1 MIVAI
6 VLALIAL
13 QPSGPRGQ
21 STGRA
26 KTAAPIPAA
35 APAPA
40 GGVPSQIPDAAT
52 ALARRVEI
60 YRTEYGV
67 PHILADD
74 LEAMGFG
81 LGYVQS
87 EDYGASVAVSM
98 AVSRGTLSR
107 HLGADELDADF
118 VARETH
124 ARAMETFHQLDSRAR
139 QVYAGFAEGVN
150 RYIRL
155 HPDEYPSWVR
165 PDFTGVDALARD
177 VQTWS
182 RRDAVRFTARLG
194 AGEAGRGRPGR
205 DADQTGRESAES
217 ILDGSNA
224 WAFHGS
230 RTESGRPILL
240 RNPHLSWDGEHDL
253 LERPSG
259 LTYYEAHVRVP
270 GVIDFYGDFRI
281 GTAFGII
288 GGFNPNLGW
297 TTTNNY
303 PTLSQVYRLDTHPAL
318 EEHAVLDGRPLP
330 LTRHDEVVDY
340 LTDGGRTA
348 VERRTSWRT
357 PYGPVI
363 HRTDEHIYV
372 LKDPRDGEF
381 RRGEQFLRMM
391 MAESLDEWLEVTR
404 MRAHPTSNFTYAD
417 RDGNIAHYYNA
428 RLPRLPHPVTGDTA
442 AHASSADDMWSELV
456 PWEELPLYLNPPG
469 GYVQQA
475 NDPPDYTNLGVPMDR
490 DTMPA
495 NLPEPRLRLRSQLSL
510 DLAARSGRVSLED
523 VIRLKHSP
531 RMLMAE
537 RVMDDLLGAVREADE
552 SAAAAHDASRIG
564 GDPAAAGDAAL
575 REAAE
580 VLAAWD
586 RTAAADSRGGVL
598 FERWAGEYF
607 GAAPNSAGWRQRWDP
622 ARPAETPFGLRDP
635 AAARKA
641 LAAAAASLE
650 QEGIALDAL
659 WGEVHRVVR
668 GDVDVPVSGCPATLG
683 CFRTLSFGSGEDGR
697 RVADRGDAW
706 VLAVEFGQVP
716 RAYTVLA
723 YGQTARPGSPHY
735 ADQAAMFARGE
746 MKRVAWTEQDIRQAT
761 IRRYRPGEEVVSSGE
776 SAQFPAAQPPLDLAT
791 LFDLGHLVLDANG
804 DGVPDRLGTTLILA
818 TNPSDAERAAA
829 AEITARLGFE
839 TMALDLPLRR
849 GPRPGEIGILIGDR
863 AVEAAGL
870 SRADFGAVAPAQ
882 ATGSGDGHARPHS
895 SAQSGSPIVT
905 TLTTPGERWL
915 AVLGDDDDGLLLA
928 ARFLAG
934 SLPHIRTL
942 SGPSL
947 SDIGNELSAW
957 IRAGD
962 STAPAPTV
970 TFPRA
975 ALNASGG
982 VRLFADLTFDDGAGT
997 AEPTSRPTA
1006 AALAAE
1012 ALDRLQLLAWERLGD
1027 AATGP
1032 DSADL
1037 RFPGLASITVAAG
1050 PRQVVLPT
1058 LAPQRSASP
1067 ASRRPGAGAKDDL
1080 DLSNLYTNEGFLGGD
1095 GIPDRIDVV
1104 VSPGDGAEG
1113 VPELTARMGLEA
1125 TGLTVPLVKRPDE
1138 IEAAAQEPTTVLVGH
1153 VHPLIAELADSGR
1166 IAPGELPAGHGLIEV
1181 VPDAFGDKPS
1191 VVVTGADREGAANA
1205 VRRLA
1210 EVFPFVR
1217 SWEDGTPTFD
1227 DIEYELWGTLSGR
1240 TPAGQAAIGLYKLD
1254 RIVAG
1259 LAGEDIASAEITLSV
1274 EKPPDGLG
1282 DYARERA
1289 AALGADDLA
1298 VTIDDRDVQRA
1309 AAIFDDAFTVPS
1321 EVDRFWS
1328 AFEARVLPGVL
1339 RGQPVQ
1345 LRTRLSEPPE
1355 VRRAVGDE
1363 ARRQL
1368 IDAGADPEATTVEV
1382 LSAFKQGFSW
1392 LRESVAPRLAGE
1404 EIGEI
1409 VIKFRRNDP
1418 PDDWP
1423 QQAMHTPVRWLHEIF
1438 PIDEILARDLGLPVR
1453 RIRFEM
1459 AEDGPTYRVRAIAPD
1474 GSAILED
1481 TFDPVWVLRP
1491 YVDRFRD
1498 YEHVRVT
1505 TGWLTATAAGDT
1517 LAHERIVTDPEWFW
1531 DRFQARTLPQVYDY
1545 VMDRHDGNPRGGG
1558 ADAPF
1563 FGTFTVELEL
1573 SEPDYRLGVDNEI
1586 VSPMDALHEEV
1597 YFGTIEFFHLLG
1609 RNARGQ
1615 DLTYPGRIIPVM
1627 RPKGDGAAGRGRT
1640 TLTGFATGRPA
1651 VVVRYETRA
1660 GVSGESRLDISR
1672 IAMERP
1678 SLRRAVVA
1686 PGSPAYPRL
1695 DLRVRTDS
1703 ETDERDALLNMAPPL
1718 QVDTRMISAEQVSA
1732 TIANLGA
1739 LRDAGMYATA
1749 LAWDEVGE
1757 IGVWAE
1763 WTHEHDESS
1772 RTTAVLPANGTP
1784 RPLPAWTGLLP
1795 EGWGYAGERIVQWDT
1810 PIPPPEGHE
1819 MLAKMSRA
1827 FDHATMYKAGE
1838 SYLGKTI
1845 WAMDLMPPVSTTHW
1859 SRNKATTFKPTV
1871 IYSARQ
1877 HANEVSSTSHVLRH
1891 AELLLADS
1899 AQRAKLDKV
1908 NVVIHPFT
1916 NPDGAQLAYD
1926 LYRITPDYILHA
1938 GYLGSLGMDVTA
1950 GSGQDFP
1957 IYPESKVRGRL
1968 WERWLP
1974 DIFLNPHGYPSHQ
1987 VVQLFSEYTGLV
1999 RRGRVTE
2006 RNWGF
2011 NKGWFMPGFGYI
2023 DDPAFPR
2030 HKEAA
2035 FRIRD
2040 YITAGINSN
2049 RDVFEMN
2056 QRNYDRYSR
2065 YGAAFD
2071 PEVFRL
2077 PLTDS
2082 VLIEMPLKGSRG
2094 SGGGGGFDPR
2104 ITIWSGTTEAPD
2116 ETAYGPWMELVAKA
2130 GLSWDQAILDYLYD
2144 GEHEVERS
2152 GTAFAGGVTLK
2163 LARER
2168 PPRR

>member
-1 MIVAI
+1 MIVTTAM
-6 VLALIAL
+6 ALIAL
-13 QPSGPRGQ
+13 QASDPRDRQ
-21 STGRA
+21 
-26 KTAAPIPAA
+26 P
-35 APAPA
+35 
-40 GGVPSQIPDAAT
+40 
-52 ALARRVEI
+52 RRVEI
-60 YRTEYGV
+60 HRTEYGV

-87 EDYGASVAVSM
+87 EDYGASIAAAM
-98 AVSRGTLSR
+98 AASRGILSR
-107 HLGADELDADF
+107 HLGAEELDADF

-124 ARAMETFHQLDSRAR
+124 ARAVETFDLLDPRAR
-139 QVYAGFAEGVN
+139 QVYVGFAEGVN

-155 HPDEYPSWVR
+155 HPDEYPSWVK

-182 RRDAVRFTARLG
+182 RGDAARVTARLG

-205 DADQTGRESAES
+205 DAGRTGRESADPL
-217 ILDGSNA
+217 LDGSNA

-230 RTESGRPILL
+230 RTESGHAILL
-240 RNPHLSWDGEHDL
+240 RNPHLPWDGEHDL

-288 GGFNPNLGW
+288 GGFNPKLGW
-297 TTTNNY
+297 ATTNNY
-303 PTLSQVYRLDTHPAL
+303 PTLSQVYRLDMHPAL

-330 LTRHDEVVDY
+330 LTRHDAVVDY
-340 LTDGGRTA
+340 RTDDGGTA
-348 VERRTSWRT
+348 VEMRTSWRT
-357 PYGPVI
+357 AHGPVI
-363 HRTDEHIYV
+363 HRTDEHVYV

-391 MAESLDEWLEVTR
+391 TAESLDEWLQVMR

-428 RLPRLPHPVTGDTA
+428 RLPLLPHPVTGDTA

-475 NDPPDYTNLGVPMDR
+475 NDPPDYTNLGVPVDR

-510 DLAARSGRVSLED
+510 ELAAGSGRVSLED

-531 RMLMAE
+531 RMPTAE

-552 SAAAAHDASRIG
+552 PSGAALTASPAG
-564 GDPAAAGDAAL
+564 GDPVSAGRSAL

-598 FERWAGEYF
+598 FARWAAEYF
-607 GAAPNSAGWRQRWDP
+607 GAVPDSLRWRQRWDP
-622 ARPAETPFGLRDP
+622 DRPVETPFGLGDP
-635 AAARKA
+635 VAAEEA

-650 QEGIALDAL
+650 REGIALDAP

-683 CFRTLSFGSGEDGR
+683 CFRTLSFGPLEDGR
-697 RVADRGDAW
+697 RAADRGDAW
-706 VLAVEFGQVP
+706 VLAVEFGDVP

-746 MKRVAWTEQDIRQAT
+746 MKRVAWTDEDIRRAT
-761 IRRYRPGEEVVSSGE
+761 IRRYRPGDEVDSSGE
-776 SAQFPAAQPPLDLAT
+776 PAPPSAAPPPMDPPPLDLAT
-791 LFDLGHLVLDANG
+791 LFDLGHLVLDENG
-804 DGVPDRLGTTLILA
+804 DGVPDRLAASLILA
-818 TNPSDAERAAA
+818 PDPDDAERAAA

-849 GPRPGEIGILIGDR
+849 GPQPGRIGILVGDR
-863 AVEAAGL
+863 AVKAAGL
-870 SRADFGAVAPAQ
+870 SRADFRADVQVPASP
-882 ATGSGDGHARPHS
+882 ATGA
-895 SAQSGSPIVT
+895 ATVA
-905 TLTTPGERWL
+905 TLTASSGERWL
-915 AVLGDDDDGLLLA
+915 AVLGDEDDDLLRA

-934 SLPHIRTL
+934 SLPHVRTL

-947 SDIGNELSAW
+947 SDVGDELSTW
-957 IRAGD
+957 IGVGD
-962 STAPAPTV
+962 PTAPAPAF
-970 TFPRA
+970 TFHRA
-975 ALNASGG
+975 TLYAPGDG
-982 VRLFADLTFDDGAGT
+982 VHLFADLAFDDDAGADT
-997 AEPTSRPTA
+997 PASA
-1006 AALAAE
+1006 APATVAAPATQ
-1012 ALDRLQLLAWERLGD
+1012 ALDRLQILAWERLGD

-1037 RFPGLASITVAAG
+1037 RFPGLATITVAAG
-1050 PRQVVLPT
+1050 ARQVVLPT
-1058 LAPQRSASP
+1058 LAAQHSAGPTS
-1067 ASRRPGAGAKDDL
+1067 SRPGAGAKNDL
-1080 DLSNLYTNEGFLGGD
+1080 DLSNLYTTEGFLGGGD
-1095 GIPDRIDVV
+1095 IPDRIDVV
-1104 VSPGDGAEG
+1104 VVPGDGAEG

-1125 TGLTVPLVKRPDE
+1125 AGLTVPLVKRPDE
-1138 IEAAAQEPTTVLVGH
+1138 IGAAAREPTTVLVGH
-1153 VHPLIAELADSGR
+1153 DHPLVAELADSGK
-1166 IAPGELPAGHGLIEV
+1166 IVPGDLPAGHGLIEV

-1205 VRRLA
+1205 TRRLA
-1210 EVFPFVR
+1210 EFFPFVGSR
-1217 SWEDGTPTFD
+1217 EDGAPTFD
-1227 DIEYELWGTLSGR
+1227 DVEYELWGTLSGR

-1259 LAGEDIASAEITLSV
+1259 LAGEDIVGTEITVSV
-1274 EKPPDGLG
+1274 EKPPEGLG
-1282 DYARERA
+1282 DYIRERA
-1289 AALGADDLA
+1289 AGLGADEIT
-1298 VTIDDRDVQRA
+1298 VKIDNRDVQRA
-1309 AAIFDDAFTVPS
+1309 ATIFDDTFAVPS

-1328 AFEARVLPGVL
+1328 AFEARVLPGVV
-1339 RGQPVQ
+1339 RGEPVR
-1345 LRTRLSEPPE
+1345 LHARLSEPPE
-1355 VRRAVGDE
+1355 VRRAVADE
-1363 ARRQL
+1363 ARLRL
-1368 IDAGADPEATTVEV
+1368 IDAGADPEATGVEV

-1392 LRESVAPRLAGE
+1392 LRESVAPRLADK
-1404 EIGEI
+1404 EIGQI
-1409 VIKFRRNDP
+1409 VIEFRRNDP

-1438 PIDEILARDLGLPVR
+1438 PIDEILASDLGVSLR
-1453 RIRFEM
+1453 QIRFEM
-1459 AEDGPTYRVRAIAPD
+1459 TDGGPTYRVRAAAPD
-1474 GSAILED
+1474 GSAVLED

-1491 YVDRFRD
+1491 YVDRFQD

-1505 TGWLTATAAGDT
+1505 TGWLTATAGRDT

-1531 DRFQARTLPQVYDY
+1531 DRFQARTLPAVYDY

-1558 ADAPF
+1558 TDAPF
-1563 FGTFTVELEL
+1563 FGTLTVELEL

-1586 VSPMDALHEEV
+1586 ISPMDALHEEI
-1597 YFGTIEFFHLLG
+1597 YFGAIEFFHLMG

-1627 RPKGDGAAGRGRT
+1627 RPKSDGAAGRGRA
-1640 TLTGFATGRPA
+1640 TLTGFATDRPA
-1651 VVVRYETRA
+1651 VVVRYETRDGA
-1660 GVSGESRLDISR
+1660 SGERRLDIPK

-1695 DLRVRTDS
+1695 DLRVRADS
-1703 ETDERDALLNMAPPL
+1703 ETDEREALLNMATPL
-1718 QVDTRMISAEQVSA
+1718 QVDARMISAEQVAA

-1739 LRDAGMYATA
+1739 LRDAGMYAAA

-1757 IGVWAE
+1757 IAVRAE
-1763 WTHEHDESS
+1763 WTHEQDDSA
-1772 RTTAVLPANGTP
+1772 RMTTVLPANGTP
-1784 RPLPAWTGLLP
+1784 PPLPAWTDLLP
-1795 EGWGYAGERIVQWDT
+1795 DGWSYAGERIVQWDT
-1810 PIPPPEGHE
+1810 PIPPLEGHE

-1827 FDHATMYKAGE
+1827 FDRASMYEAGE
-1838 SYLGKTI
+1838 SYLGRTI
-1845 WAMDLMPPVSTTHW
+1845 WAMDLMPPVNATHW
-1859 SRNKATTFKPTV
+1859 SRTKATTFKPTV

-1938 GYLGSLGMDVTA
+1938 GYLGSLGMDATA

-2056 QRNYDRYSR
+2056 QRSYDRYRR

-2094 SGGGGGFDPR
+2094 SGGGGGGFNPR
-2104 ITIWSGTTEAPD
+2104 ITIWSGITEAPD
-2116 ETAYGPWMELVAKA
+2116 ETAYGPWLELVAKA
-2130 GLSWDQAILDYLYD
+2130 GLSWDRAILDYLYD

-2152 GTAFAGGVTLK
+2152 GSAFRGGVTLK

-2168 PPRR
+2168 PPARRNGPGT